1 MHNSSSKSGNSIK
14 SCFNVLAAVKT
25 LKERKK
31 MAALSKDAAFWSKIS
46 RKYAADPI
54 RNMEGYLNT
63 LERTKSYLN
72 ADDNVLE
79 IGCGTG
85 STALLLAPQ
94 VAQITGSDLAPG
106 MIEIAN
112 EKLAQEKL
120 ENVTFKV
127 AEVLQHDPDD
137 STYDA
142 VLAHNLLHLV
152 PDMGHALE
160 HIATLT
166 KPGGV
171 FISKTVCAPESRGIK
186 YGIISRIAI
195 PVMQAL
201 GKAPFVNFVSAAE
214 LQQSIERAG
223 FDVVETADQA
233 GLLPSRY
240 IVARKL

>member
-1 MHNSSSKSGNSIK
+1 MY
-14 SCFNVLAAVKT
+14 FNILAAVNT

-72 ADDNVLE
+72 ADVSVLE

-85 STALLLAPQ
+85 STALLLAPH

-127 AEVLQHDPDD
+127 AEVLQHEPDAG
-137 STYDA
+137 SFDA
-142 VLAHNLLHLV
+142 VLAHNLLHLI
-152 PDMGHALE
+152 PDMGRALE

-166 KPGGV
+166 KPGGI
-171 FISKTVCAPESRGIK
+171 FISKTVCAPESRGFK

-201 GKAPFVNFVSAAE
+201 GKAPFVNFVPATE
-214 LQQSIERAG
+214 LQQAIERAG
-223 FDVVETADQA
+223 FEVVETADQA

>member
-1 MHNSSSKSGNSIK
+1 
-14 SCFNVLAAVKT
+14 
-25 LKERKK
+25 

-54 RNMEGYLNT
+54 RNMEGYQNT
-63 LERTKSYLN
+63 LARTKSYLN
-72 ADDNVLE
+72 AEDSVLE

-85 STALLLAPQ
+85 STALLLAPH
-94 VAQITGSDLAPG
+94 VAQITASDLAPG

-112 EKLAQEKL
+112 EKLAEEKL

-127 AEVLQHDPDD
+127 AEVLQHDLDNG
-137 STYDA
+137 SFDA
-142 VLAHNLLHLV
+142 VLSHNLLHLV
-152 PDMGHALE
+152 PDLGHALE

-166 KPGGV
+166 KTGGV
-171 FISKTVCAPESRGIK
+171 FISKTVCAPESGGFK
-186 YGIISRIAI
+186 YVMISRIAI
-195 PVMQAL
+195 PIMQLL

-214 LQQSIERAG
+214 LQLAIELAG
-223 FDVVETADQA
+223 FDIVETADQA